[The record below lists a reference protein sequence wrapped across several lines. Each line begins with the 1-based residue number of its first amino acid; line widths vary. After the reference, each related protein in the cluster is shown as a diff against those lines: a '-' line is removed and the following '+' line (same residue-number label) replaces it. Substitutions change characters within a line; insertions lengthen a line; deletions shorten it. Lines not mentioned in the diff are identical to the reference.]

1 MKKSLIALMLLPM
14 AGLFSACHDD
24 EKDLPEVD
32 FEVTISGGVQN
43 ADDNKIYVEQGTP
56 LVVESITAVSRNGKK
71 TSLGLTT
78 YFINGIPQ
86 VQTITAPFSAEFDTS
101 DMEPGE
107 YAFQIKTNV
116 YQVDKTAAIALLSY
130 ELVVTESG
138 EENGSGETESDGG
151 SAVVQA
157 DDIQIAEQ

>member
-1 MKKSLIALMLLPM
+1 MKKSLIALMLLPL
-14 AGLFSACHDD
+14 AGLFTSCHDD

-32 FEVTISGGVQN
+32 FEVTITGGVQN
-43 ADDNKIYVEQGTP
+43 PEDNKIYIEQGTP
-56 LVVESITAVSRNGKK
+56 LVVESITPVSQNGKK

-78 YFINGIPQ
+78 YYIDGIPQ
-86 VQTITAPFSAEFDTS
+86 MQTITAPFGAEFNTS
-101 DMEPGE
+101 ALQPGE

-116 YQVDKTAAIALLSY
+116 YQIDKSAAIALLSY
-130 ELVVTESG
+130 DVVVTAPSADEG
-138 EENGSGETESDGG
+138 GESDGG